1 MKPMPVGPIILCQA
15 KILLLLYALA
25 LGGCEAP
32 VETGRAP
39 DREAAAP
46 SVAARPAPSIQVPVA
61 ADLAHAWLT
70 REPWQPT
77 ADPANGR
84 VWHVAHNGADDNSGT
99 AEHPFATVGRALK
112 QAAGDGG
119 LIRIGPGTFN
129 EALHIEDGG
138 TAEQPLILEGTRGA
152 NGEYLTTLGAGQGV
166 DPDSWEAAF
175 DIGPNVYRNTGFPYE
190 PALLTVD
197 GRYVAHIH
205 RDNYTRRRGKV
216 DGDRPWHA
224 SHAYGQ
230 PLAML
235 AWPEE
240 QTVHTY
246 SAHAVE
252 IPFFETLGAVYA
264 HDSDPATGVTYLR
277 IAGGAHPRDHAVSI
291 SPGGAVIHIQQASH
305 VHLRGLNIER
315 GELGVHVEGA
325 NARHNVIDDCH
336 IRHGRIRVLISYK
349 AAHTTVKN
357 SHLDIAFYGTR
368 PGAWGGHNPA
378 TARRAYVYDFFKRLA
393 GSGSGS
399 DDRAVRV
406 QNGALY
412 TTVENNHL
420 DGGLVAVTSTS
431 NTGLVVRGNLI
442 HDFSSVG
449 LSIITGSMDAHFHDN
464 LIFNC
469 NKNIRLHRLNQDGGH
484 RVFIY
489 RNLLLQPDDF
499 GDHIFTHAMT
509 EDQLA
514 GMGIEAYAE
523 PEIAIYQNTFIG
535 GHRFFVKTSRMR
547 HGVPQFRFI
556 NNIITTQEP
565 FHRLGEDSV
574 VGVFDYNWIVFPAD
588 AGSHRPAWFGAHNI
602 NAADQPPLW
611 TDGGASGF
619 YPPPPVRGKG
629 IDLSRPF
636 TIGGVTY
643 KPLPGMEPGYFS
655 GERPA
660 LGAIQ

>member
-1 MKPMPVGPIILCQA
+1 MSNTPIILHRA
-15 KILLLLYALA
+15 KILLLLPALA

-39 DREAAAP
+39 ARKAVVQAVE
-46 SVAARPAPSIQVPVA
+46 ARPAPAFQVPMA
-61 ADLAHAWLT
+61 ADLARSWLI
-70 REPWQPT
+70 REPWQAT
-77 ADPANGR
+77 ADPADGR
-84 VWHVAHNGADDNSGT
+84 VWHVAQNGTDTGPGT
-99 AEHPFATVGRALK
+99 AEHPFATVGQALK

-129 EALHIEDGG
+129 EALHIQNGG
-138 TAEQPLILEGTRGA
+138 TARQPLILEGTRGA
-152 NGEYLTTLGAGQGV
+152 NGEYLTTLGAGQSV

-190 PALLTVD
+190 PALLTID
-197 GRYVAHIH
+197 GLYVAHIH
-205 RDNYTRRRGKV
+205 RDNYTRRRGVV

-230 PLAML
+230 ALAML

-246 SAHAVE
+246 SSHAVE
-252 IPFFETLGAVYA
+252 IPFLETLGAVYA
-264 HDSDPATGVTYLR
+264 HDPDPAAGITYLR

-291 SPGGAVIHIQQASH
+291 SPGGAVIHIDQASH

-325 NARHNVIDDCH
+325 RASHNVIDDCH
-336 IRHGRIRVLISYK
+336 IRHGRIRVLISHK
-349 AAHTTVKN
+349 AAYTTVKN
-357 SHLDIAFYGTR
+357 SHLDIAFFGTR
-368 PGAWGGHNPA
+368 PGAWGGHEPA
-378 TARRAYVYDFFKRLA
+378 TARRAYVYDFFKRMA

-406 QNGALY
+406 QNGAMNTLIAH
-412 TTVENNHL
+412 NHF

-431 NTGLVVRGNLI
+431 NTGLVVRDNLI

-469 NKNIRLHRLNQDGGH
+469 NKNIRLHRLNQDNGH

-489 RNLLLQPDDF
+489 RNLLLQADDF
-499 GDHIFTHAMT
+499 GDHIFTHALT
-509 EDQLA
+509 EEQLA
-514 GMGIEAYAE
+514 GMGIADYAE

-535 GHRFFVKTSRMR
+535 GNRFFVKTSRMR
-547 HGVPQFRFI
+547 HGVPQFRFF
-556 NNIITTQEP
+556 NNIITTKEP
-565 FHRLGEDSV
+565 FYRLNDDSV
-574 VGVFDYNWIVFPAD
+574 VGVFDYNWIVFPID
-588 AGSHRPAWFGAHNI
+588 ESSPRPAWFGQHNI
-602 NAADQPPLW
+602 NAADHPPLVWADGGESGFQPPP
-611 TDGGASGF
+611 S
-619 YPPPPVRGKG
+619 VRGKG

-636 TIGGVTY
+636 AIGGTTY
-643 KPLPGMEPGYFS
+643 PPLPGMEAGYFS
-655 GERPA
+655 AAAPD
-660 LGAIQ
+660 LGAFQSR